1 MIVDAVTRI
10 KSTNASGKTN
20 YPIKSINILKCH
32 GKQAKESQFIPGFA
46 LNCTIASQSMPKL
59 VKNAKIACV
68 DFNLNRTRMKQGVQV
83 VLTDPTKLQAIQ
95 DHEAE
100 LTKQRIDCIVASGAN
115 VILTT
120 KAIDDLALKYLSLA
134 GVVGVRRVTK
144 SDMKLIAKATGATLL
159 LTMANMEGDEEFDPI
174 FLGEAEEFSQINVSD
189 QEMIVIK
196 GCKTSQTA
204 SIILR
209 GANSTMLDEM
219 ERSVHD
225 AICIVKRV
233 LESNAIVPGGGC
245 VEAAVSVY
253 LRKFAHTLG
262 SRQQLAISQFAEALM
277 VIPKTLCINAALDA
291 TELTSKLVA
300 HHYKSQTEEDKKR
313 LALSGLD
320 LKAGKIRNNLD
331 AGVVEPAMSK
341 IKTFQFATE
350 AAISVLRIDDLITL
364 NKDPE
369 KKGHGH

>member
-1 MIVDAVTRI
+1 
-10 KSTNASGKTN
+10 
-20 YPIKSINILKCH
+20 
-32 GKQAKESQFIPGFA
+32 
-46 LNCTIASQSMPKL
+46 
-59 VKNAKIACV
+59 
-68 DFNLNRTRMKQGVQV
+68 
-83 VLTDPTKLQAIQ
+83 
-95 DHEAE
+95 
-100 LTKQRIDCIVASGAN
+100 
-115 VILTT
+115 
-120 KAIDDLALKYLSLA
+120 
-134 GVVGVRRVTK
+134 
-144 SDMKLIAKATGATLL
+144 LL

-174 FLGEAEEFSQINVSD
+174 FLGEAEEFSQISVSD